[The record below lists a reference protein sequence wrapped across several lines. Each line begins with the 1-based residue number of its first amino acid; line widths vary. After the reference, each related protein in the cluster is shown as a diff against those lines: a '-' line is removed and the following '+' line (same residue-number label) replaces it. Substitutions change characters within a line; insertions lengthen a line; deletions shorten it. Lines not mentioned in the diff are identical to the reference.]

1 MDKGSGSQQEPGS
14 SSQQEPGSSSE
25 SEIDEEEILRGSA
38 VLEVIKEYHKARK
51 AELERQA
58 AWEKWQWEGQD
69 ISAERERRKAALN
82 HQSEL
87 FRKLRVIAGGK

>member
-14 SSQQEPGSSSE
+14 GSQQEPGSSSE

-58 AWEKWQWEGQD
+58 A
-69 ISAERERRKAALN
+69 
-82 HQSEL
+82 
-87 FRKLRVIAGGK
+87 